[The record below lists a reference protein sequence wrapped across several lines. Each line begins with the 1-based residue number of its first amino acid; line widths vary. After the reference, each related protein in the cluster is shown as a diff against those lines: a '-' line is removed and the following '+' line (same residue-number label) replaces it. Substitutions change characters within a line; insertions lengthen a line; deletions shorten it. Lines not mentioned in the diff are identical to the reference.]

1 MNRFTTK
8 TLIVTSAALS
18 CAAAFAAGTLNA
30 KVVAVQ
36 GDQVSLETPSG
47 AVPPTWLKPGAA
59 VQALGWQTKV
69 VSVQGS
75 KVVLSLAASKSS
87 NVKVQSDVVVREI
100 PTQEKY
106 GC

>member
-1 MNRFTTK
+1 MNRFTSK

-18 CAAAFAAGTLNA
+18 CAAAFAAGSFNA
-30 KVVAVQ
+30 KVAAVQ
-36 GDQVSLETPSG
+36 GDQVSLETTG
-47 AVPPTWLKPGAA
+47 QPPAWLTKGAA

-69 VSVQGS
+69 VSVQGT
-75 KVVLSLAASKSS
+75 KVVLSLAASKAS
-87 NVKVQSDVVVREI
+87 NVKVASEVVVREI

>member
-1 MNRFTTK
+1 MNRFARK

-18 CAAAFAAGTLNA
+18 CAAALAAGTLNA
-30 KVVAVQ
+30 KVVAIQ
-36 GDQVSLETPSG
+36 GDQVSLETTGQAPG
-47 AVPPTWLKPGAA
+47 WLTQGAA

-75 KVVLSLAASKSS
+75 KVVLSLAAARSA
-87 NVKVQSDVVVREI
+87 KVQLNSDVVVREI